1 MSEKVESFSLF
12 LNSFTY
18 SPYITNKISIADVI
32 FTINWDAVFNG
43 RNHKYN
49 SCKLRHEFIS
59 DNAPLANPFTP
70 NSSNGVLVVNGIN
83 SRSTSVQGGTVLGL
97 IQVGSVSATSINVSH
112 QSVISNNFIASI
124 PIGVG
129 TTPSVMTINSTSSP
143 LFMLAV
149 GDYIS
154 WYNTTA
160 FTSNTGTTPATYTTP
175 VGYVQKIVASV
186 TGAYT
191 YTLNNPDGTPF
202 VNSTTSAIVNVP
214 FTCGNPVNYE
224 YTFLTS
230 TTLQSQ
236 VGQQIEVPR
245 GMRPF
250 EVQLCNNNYGQKISA
265 TSNATEPALL
275 TGTNL
280 QDWALILNFEFSEPI
295 DDKYGY
301 NA

>member
-12 LNSFTY
+12 LNSFAY
-18 SPYITNKISIADVI
+18 SPYITNKISVADVI

-97 IQVGSVSATSINVSH
+97 IQVGSVSATTSNVSH
-112 QSVISNNFIASI
+112 QSVISNNFVASV

-129 TTPSVMTINSTSSP
+129 TTPSVLTINSTTSP

-154 WYNTTA
+154 WYNATA
-160 FTSNTGTTPATYTTP
+160 FTTNGYTTA

-186 TGAYT
+186 TGSYT
-191 YTLNNPDGTPF
+191 YTLNNTDGSSF
-202 VNSTTSAIVNVP
+202 VNSTTTAIVNAP

-245 GMRPF
+245 GMRTF
-250 EVQLCNNNYGQKISA
+250 EVLLCNNNYGQA
-265 TSNATEPALL
+265 TSSTDRTPVTPLL

>member
-12 LNSFTY
+12 LNSFSY

-43 RNHKYN
+43 KNHKYN
-49 SCKLRHEFIS
+49 ACKIRHEFIS
-59 DNAPLANPFTP
+59 DNAPLSNPFTP
-70 NSSNGVLVVNGIN
+70 NNNNGVLVVNGIN
-83 SRSTSVQGGTVLGL
+83 SRTTSVQGGTILGL
-97 IQVGSVSATSINVSH
+97 IQVGSVSATTSNVSH

-124 PIGVG
+124 PVGVG
-129 TTPSVMTINSTSSP
+129 TTTSVMTINSTSSP

-154 WYNTTA
+154 WYNATA
-160 FTSNTGTTPATYTTP
+160 FTTNGYTTP

-186 TGAYT
+186 TGGYT
-191 YTLNNPDGTPF
+191 YTLNNPDGSSF
-202 VNSTTSAIVNVP
+202 VNSTTTAIVNAP

-230 TTLQSQ
+230 TTLQSG

-245 GMRPF
+245 GMRTL
-250 EVQLCNNNYGQKISA
+250 EVQLCNNNYGQLTSA
-265 TSNATEPALL
+265 TSKTPEPALL
-275 TGTNL
+275 SGTNL

-295 DDKYGY
+295 DDKYGF